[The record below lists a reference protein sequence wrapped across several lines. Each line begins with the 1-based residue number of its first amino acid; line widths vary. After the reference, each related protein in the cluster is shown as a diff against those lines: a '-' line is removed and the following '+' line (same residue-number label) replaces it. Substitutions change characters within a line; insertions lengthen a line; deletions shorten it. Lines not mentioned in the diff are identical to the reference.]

1 MRQVAHKWIEQA
13 ALQDERVVFIGSD
26 LAPEMMPTLREQAPE
41 RFLMEGI
48 CEQAIT
54 GMAAG
59 LAMEGFVPYVNTI
72 TPFIVQR
79 NLEQIAV
86 DICLPNLPVRLI
98 ANGAGMVYAPLG
110 PTHTALNDMAILR
123 ALPNMTLISPCD
135 KEEMARLMPQT
146 LGWEG
151 PLYIRTAKGKEQ
163 VVSRADRAFEIGRAI
178 EMLDVQQ
185 AEVVL
190 IASGIMIQ
198 SALAVAERLQ
208 QQGRKA
214 QVLHYHTWQP
224 FDEEAL
230 WKWIGQAQMVVT
242 LEEHFIE
249 GGLGSIVL
257 EHWQQ
262 MQPDTLDKLV
272 RLGFPKQFVKTY
284 GSQNEA
290 IEAAG
295 LSVDGILQM
304 IQRGINGSS

>member
-1 MRQVAHKWIEQA
+1 MRQVAYKWIDQTAIEE
-13 ALQDERVVFIGSD
+13 DRIVFIGSD
-26 LAPEMMPTLREQAPE
+26 LAPDMMPKMRSEVPE

-59 LAMEGFVPYVNTI
+59 MAMEGFIPYVNTI

-79 NLEQIAV
+79 NLEQISV
-86 DICLPNLPVRLI
+86 DICLLNLPVRLI

-110 PTHTALNDMAILR
+110 PTHTSLNDMAILR
-123 ALPNMTLISPCD
+123 ALPNMTLVSPCD

-146 LGWEG
+146 LNWTG
-151 PLYIRTAKGKEQ
+151 PMYIRTAKGKDK
-163 VVSRADRAFEIGRAI
+163 VVSRQDRSFEIGRAI

-185 AEVVL
+185 AEVVF
-190 IASGIMIQ
+190 ISSGVMTQ
-198 SALAVAERLQ
+198 RALEVAEQLQ
-208 QQGRKA
+208 QQGRSA
-214 QVLHYHTWQP
+214 QVLHYHTWVP

-230 WKWIGQAQMVVT
+230 WKWIQAAKTVVT

-262 MQPDTLDKLV
+262 ISPENLDKLL
-272 RLGFPKQFVKTY
+272 RLGFKKQFVKTY
-284 GSQNEA
+284 GTQNEA
-290 IEAAG
+290 INAAG
-295 LSVDGILQM
+295 LSISEVLNKILVKEY
-304 IQRGINGSS
+304 G